1 MRREIKKL
9 IDLKSIITLTLV
21 ITLEILVV
29 TFAFTKGTL
38 DEKLFL
44 LFSNVTTMV
53 ITYYFTKKSI
63 NTDDGKNLQIRKEEN
78 KDEWIYKK
86 VRSTYKRK

>member
-1 MRREIKKL
+1 MHKLGGVMRKEIKRL

-78 KDEWIYKK
+78 KDE
-86 VRSTYKRK
+86 